1 MDYGSDV
8 MTAYQ
13 RAYPEFSYDA
23 LDQVAQEQFISG
35 LSDIE
40 MKRFVELRGPY
51 SLDEAVSLAT
61 QFESFELSENSTG
74 LKSRLVAKGKTRSA
88 LV

>member
-1 MDYGSDV
+1 MDDRSDV
-8 MTAYQ
+8 MRLVQ
-13 RAYPEFSYDA
+13 RSYPGFSYDA

-40 MKRFVELRGPY
+40 MKRFMDLRGPHN
-51 SLDEAVSLAT
+51 LDEVVSLAT

-74 LKSRLVAKGKTRSA
+74 LNRWLEAKGKSF
-88 LV
+88 

>member
-8 MTAYQ
+8 MRLVQ

-23 LDQVAQEQFISG
+23 LDQVAHEQFISD

-40 MKRFVELRGPY
+40 MKWLVDLRGPH
-51 SLDEAVSLAT
+51 SLDEAV
-61 QFESFELSENSTG
+61 
-74 LKSRLVAKGKTRSA
+74 
-88 LV
+88 